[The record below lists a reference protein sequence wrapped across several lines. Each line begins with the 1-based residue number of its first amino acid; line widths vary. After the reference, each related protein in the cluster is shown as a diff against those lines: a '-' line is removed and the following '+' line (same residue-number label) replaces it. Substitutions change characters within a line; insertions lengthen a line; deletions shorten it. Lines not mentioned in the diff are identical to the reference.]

1 MNIAIIFHSMCGNN
15 YLIADQFEKELK
27 SIGAAVRLLRTPDQG
42 WTEKPGISPAAQS
55 NLRAMRA
62 IPLATPDALIKA
74 DVIIMGSPTYFG
86 NVSASMKAFMD
97 STGKLW
103 VEGSLAGKK
112 FAAFTSAG
120 NPQGGG
126 DLCLQALHTYA
137 KYMGMLCVPL
147 PVTALPGENTNAL
160 GIIHFSNGQYGENI
174 DPLTARTIKGFSSF
188 LVKK

>member
-1 MNIAIIFHSMCGNN
+1 
-15 YLIADQFEKELK
+15 
-27 SIGAAVRLLRTPDQG
+27 
-42 WTEKPGISPAAQS
+42 
-55 NLRAMRA
+55 
-62 IPLATPDALIKA
+62 
-74 DVIIMGSPTYFG
+74 
-86 NVSASMKAFMD
+86 MD